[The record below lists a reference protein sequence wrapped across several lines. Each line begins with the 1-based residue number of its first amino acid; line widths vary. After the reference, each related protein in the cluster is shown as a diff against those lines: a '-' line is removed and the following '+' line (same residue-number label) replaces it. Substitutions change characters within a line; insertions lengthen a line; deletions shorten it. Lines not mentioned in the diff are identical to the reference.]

1 MERDMERDPE
11 RLKKILGASLIFLL
25 LILAAFCINGYFKG
39 YFSSAANFQAYMK
52 SFGIFAPVVLTA
64 IQAIQVILP
73 VLPGWL
79 GCIVGAGMF
88 GAGGGFWCNY
98 IGISAGSIISF
109 ILAKRYG
116 MELVKR
122 MVPMEKYDSLIKWV
136 NTKKS
141 YTLVLF
147 LAILLPMA
155 PDDFL
160 CWFSG
165 LTGMSSRRFIWIII
179 IAKPWCILFY
189 SLVFANII

>member
-1 MERDMERDPE
+1 MENGAE
-11 RLKKILGASLIFLL
+11 RLKKTLGGALIILL
-25 LILAAFCINGYFKG
+25 LALAAFCMRGYLSG
-39 YFSSAANFQAYMK
+39 NFSSAENFQAYMK
-52 SFGIFAPVVLTA
+52 SFGIFAPAVLTV

-98 IGISAGSIISF
+98 IGISAGSIIAF
-109 ILAKRYG
+109 ILAKRFG
-116 MELVKR
+116 TELVQK
-122 MVPMEKYDSLIKWV
+122 MVPMEKYDKLVKWV

-147 LAILLPMA
+147 LAILLPLA

-165 LTGMSSRRFIWIII
+165 LTGMSSRKFIWIII
-179 IAKPWCILFY
+179 IGKPWCILAY
-189 SLVFANII
+189 SLIFGNIIQL

>member
-1 MERDMERDPE
+1 
-11 RLKKILGASLIFLL
+11 
-25 LILAAFCINGYFKG
+25 
-39 YFSSAANFQAYMK
+39 MK

-88 GAGGGFWCNY
+88 GAAGGFWCNY

-116 MELVKR
+116 MELVRK